1 MFTTK
6 QVALFISSGKNVVPY
21 ILLYLHI
28 GFLVFSLKNKI
39 IIYKLLSL
47 FRRPPI
53 IRRRVIRRRIIR
65 RRVIRRRII
74 RRWIIVGYHLSY
86 SSLYV
91 GVLSIGAGGMLIL

>member
-6 QVALFISSGKNVVPY
+6 QVALFISSVKNVVPY

-28 GFLVFSLKNKI
+28 GFLVFSLKDKI

-47 FRRPPI
+47 FRR
-53 IRRRVIRRRIIR
+53 RRVIR

-74 RRWIIVGYHLSY
+74 RRWIILGYHLSY

-91 GVLSIGAGGMLIL
+91 GVLSIGTGGMLIL

>member
-28 GFLVFSLKNKI
+28 GFLVFSLRDKI

-47 FRRPPI
+47 FRRLRI
-53 IRRRVIRRRIIR
+53 IRRRIIR
-65 RRVIRRRII
+65 HRIIRKRRII
-74 RRWIIVGYHLSY
+74 LGYHLSY

-91 GVLSIGAGGMLIL
+91 GVLSIGTGGMLIL